1 MASDPEVIKKVLE
14 MCAGETAAGPGT
26 QEQQGR
32 AYTPPPKAGADQEAW
47 VKDRIRTAITAA
59 IFLERAQKVRADQD
73 IIMCGIEGIVNGAAV
88 EIIRTL
94 GMDPSYTNLKRP
106 PVNYAMHG
114 MSIT

>member
-1 MASDPEVIKKVLE
+1 VCGRD
-14 MCAGETAAGPGT
+14 CGRAGNPGAAGG
-26 QEQQGR
+26 